1 MDGNTA
7 ERLVARHTDAGGIKL
22 NYLLDIRAH
31 ARVSELV
38 EQVRDLLESLR
49 PVPVV
54 PGHVSLEQVYDPVA
68 DSGVSLRFRRPS
80 LAGMLDMSLIVK
92 HIIMLA
98 QE

>member
-1 MDGNTA
+1 MDGNT
-7 ERLVARHTDAGGIKL
+7 ERLVARHADAGGIKL

-38 EQVRDLLESLR
+38 EQMRGLLEGLR

-54 PGHVSLEQVYDPVA
+54 PDHIGLEQLYDPVA
-68 DSGVSLRFRRPS
+68 DSGVPLRIWCPS
-80 LAGMLDMSLIVK
+80 LAGMLDVSLIVK
-92 HIIMLA
+92 HVTMLA